1 METNICMKKIVAN
14 IRLMLIEQYLNYDNE
29 CPLKSM
35 AAAMTGKYENKEEI
49 DRLIKIEVD
58 LNDEDMT
65 HVSQDVYY
73 LCKNRLTKFTRSSNS
88 DNRCDY
94 DTRMGYVYMLMRKA
108 DVVCCKWIYIDDEGE
123 RSGHRSYNWMNWN
136 ILAANWITYTIPS
149 CNLEGFVYG
158 SLME

>member
-1 METNICMKKIVAN
+1 METKEHMKKVVAN

-49 DRLIKIEVD
+49 ERRININVD
-58 LNDEDMT
+58 ITDDDVNG
-65 HVSQDVYY
+65 VSQDEYY
-73 LCKNRLTKFTRSSNS
+73 LCKNRLTKFTRTTTSDSNG
-88 DNRCDY
+88 NY
-94 DTRMGYVYMLMRKA
+94 ETRMGYVYMLMRKV
-108 DVVCCKWIYIDDEGE
+108 DVVCCKWIYIDDKGE
-123 RSGHRSYNWMNWN
+123 DSNHRTYNWMNWDV
-136 ILAANWITYTIPS
+136 LAANWITYTIPG